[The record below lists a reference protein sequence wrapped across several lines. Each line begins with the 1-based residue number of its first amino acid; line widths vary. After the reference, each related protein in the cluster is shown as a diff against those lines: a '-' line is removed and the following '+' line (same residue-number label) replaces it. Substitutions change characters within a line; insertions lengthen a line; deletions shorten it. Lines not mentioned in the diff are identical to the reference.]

1 MWMDNIAGIDLFVII
16 DGEIRLDIG
25 LEISFLT
32 QDRRQEHG
40 HMGIPLITLRIGR
53 VPWFANVGTCM
64 FVHQDRRYMTE
75 LLISN
80 SSFVEKR

>member
-32 QDRRQEHG
+32 QDRWQDHG
-40 HMGIPLITLRIGR
+40 HMGIPLINLRIGR
-53 VPWFANVGTCM
+53 MYPGLATSALACLFIKT
-64 FVHQDRRYMTE
+64 DD
-75 LLISN
+75 I
-80 SSFVEKR
+80 